1 MSEHQA
7 IIEWHRDSAD
17 FSYDTYNRTHSWQ
30 FDDGTVV
37 PASAAPAFNGGL
49 YGIDPEEAL
58 VAATSSCHMLTFLA
72 ICAKKGLAVERYY
85 DKAVGVLAKNESGK
99 LAITQIAL
107 SPQVTFSGERQPD
120 PAELQGLHES
130 AHRNCFIANSI
141 NATVIIG

>member
-1 MSEHQA
+1 MRHLPYSV
-7 IIEWHRDSAD
+7 RC
-17 FSYDTYNRTHSWQ
+17 Q
-30 FDDGTVV
+30 FYSTNHVH
-37 PASAAPAFNGGL
+37 F
-49 YGIDPEEAL
+49 
-58 VAATSSCHMLTFLA
+58 
-72 ICAKKGLAVERYY
+72 CAKKGLAVERYY
-85 DKAVGVLAKNESGK
+85 DRAVGVLAKNESGK